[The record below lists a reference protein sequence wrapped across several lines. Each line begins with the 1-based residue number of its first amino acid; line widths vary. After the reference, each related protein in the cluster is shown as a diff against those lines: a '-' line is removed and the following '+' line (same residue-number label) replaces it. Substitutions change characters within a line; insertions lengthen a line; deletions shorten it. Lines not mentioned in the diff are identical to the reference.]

1 MRIRE
6 ERIYT
11 MYLLVSEFELLYD
24 ICKEVGFGYTFEGN
38 QRDEDG
44 EYKIILTEEMLDEV
58 LDLLERRRTYE
69 LYEECNRFAAD
80 EIKYLLND
88 IYYDLDYNM

>member
-1 MRIRE
+1 MRICE
-6 ERIYT
+6 EKTYT
-11 MYLLVSEFELLYD
+11 MYLSVSEFELLYD
-24 ICKEVGFGYTFEGN
+24 ICKEVGFGYIFIGN

-44 EYKIILTEEMLDEV
+44 EYEIVLTEDMLDEIT
-58 LDLLERRRTYE
+58 DLLKARQYNE

-88 IYYDLDYNM
+88 IYYELHYNM